1 MDSLRFGDGRDWFFS
16 TRLGLFMHFGLYS
29 IEGWHEQDQ
38 MRRFIP
44 RREYQELIH
53 RFNPVRFDPDAILDL
68 AEEAGMGYACL
79 TAKHHDGFCLWDTEC
94 TDYNVMNSPY
104 GKDIVG
110 MYTDACHRR
119 GFPLGI
125 YYSVADWHHPNYP
138 NQGRHHEL
146 PGPEQGDEPD
156 FEEYLVFLRNQV
168 RELCTNYG
176 TVNHFFWDMN
186 VPEHRDESVNRI
198 IRRLQPNAVINDRGF
213 DDGDFGTPEREHRSA
228 ETGEPLRYSRPTEAC
243 NSVGTQSWGY
253 REDEDYYSARHLVE
267 SIDTILAR
275 GGNYLL
281 NVGPDALGRVP
292 EAAASILRQIGA
304 WYAKTGEAFA
314 GCEPA
319 SELTANRDVLLTRK
333 GTTLY
338 VHVARFPKSDS
349 VVLNPI
355 QVRPERAVLLN
366 TGEPVETAVDLLPYL
381 YLSGQEYL
389 RLRHLPVSSL
399 ANEVMVVRLDFDRQL
414 DEIAGESTEPFE
426 G

>member
-1 MDSLRFGDGRDWFFS
+1 MQHFGDTRDWFFER
-16 TRLGLFMHFGLYS
+16 RLGLFLHFGLYAV
-29 IEGWHEQDQ
+29 EGWQEQDQ
-38 MRRFIP
+38 VRRAIP
-44 RREYQELIH
+44 RREYEKLIH
-53 RFNPVRFDPDAILDL
+53 RFNPREFDPDAILDL
-68 AEEAGMGYACL
+68 AEAVGMGYVNL
-79 TAKHHDGFCLWDTEC
+79 TTKHHEGFCLWDTKH
-94 TDYNVMNSPY
+94 TDFNVMNSPY
-104 GKDIVG
+104 GRDIVG
-110 MYTDACHRR
+110 QLAEACHRR
-119 GFPLGI
+119 NFPLGL
-125 YYSVADWHHPNYP
+125 YYSIVDWHHANYP
-138 NQGRHHEL
+138 NEGRHHEL
-146 PGPEQGDEPD
+146 AGPEDSDEPD
-156 FEEYLVFLRNQV
+156 WEKYLDFVRAQA
-168 RELCTNYG
+168 RELGTNYG
-176 TVNHFFWDMN
+176 PVHHFFWDIN
-186 VPEHRDESVNRI
+186 VPEHRDPTFNEMLRS
-198 IRRLQPNAVINDRGF
+198 LQPNIVINNRGF
-213 DDGDFGTPEREHRSA
+213 DEGDYGTPEREYQA
-228 ETGEPLRYSRPTEAC
+228 GEIGEVLHFSRPTEAC

-253 REDEDYYSARHLVE
+253 REEEDYYSVRHLVE